1 MTAKLLFN
9 VSAIVEVLAGI
20 AFLFAPVYAIGL
32 LLGDG
37 LSLTGAAVSRVLG
50 IGLLSLGIAAWETA
64 RQEIHHAPRVGICS
78 YNLGVAVL
86 LSVLGTLGNS
96 DGILLWPAVG
106 LHGLIGATMLWVMAS
121 SKHINSFA
129 EKR

>member
-20 AFLFAPVYAIGL
+20 AFFFAPAYVIGL

-50 IGLLSLGIAAWETA
+50 IGLFSLGISAWETEP
-64 RQEIHHAPRVGICS
+64 QKTYHAPRVGICI
-78 YNLGVAVL
+78 YNVGVATL
-86 LSVLGTLGNS
+86 LSILGTLGGMN
-96 DGILLWPAVG
+96 GILLWPAAG
-106 LHGLIGATMLWVMAS
+106 LHGLIGAAMLWVILAPSRKS
-121 SKHINSFA
+121 SDT
-129 EKR
+129 